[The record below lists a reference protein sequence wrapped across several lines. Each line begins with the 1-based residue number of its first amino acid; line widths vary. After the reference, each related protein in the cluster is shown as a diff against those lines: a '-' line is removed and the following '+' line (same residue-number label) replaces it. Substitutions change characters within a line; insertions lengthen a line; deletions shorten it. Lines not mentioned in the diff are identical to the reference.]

1 MILITGGAG
10 FIGSVLARELNNR
23 GILDLVIL
31 DKVVNDGSNKNLN
44 SIKYSKYYILDEFLS
59 LDLDSLFSRL
69 EYVFH
74 IGACSSTTE
83 RDMDFLMENNVNFS
97 KMLFKLS
104 TKYKV
109 PFIYASSAATY
120 GDGDLGYS
128 DNHNEISKLKP
139 LNFYGDSKQIF
150 DLWALEQI
158 NVPPNWFG
166 FKFFNVFG
174 PNEYHKE
181 DMRSLVHK
189 GFQQINNTGKIKLF
203 KSYRSEFLD
212 GEQKRDFIY
221 VVDVVNA
228 MINFMNISS
237 SESNGIY
244 NLGTGQARTFLDLIK
259 AVFNSLEIPESI
271 EFIDMPEDIKAQ
283 YQYFT
288 QADMD
293 KFKQVLP
300 EFKFHSLEEAVKDY
314 VLKYLNQ
321 SNPYY

>member
-1 MILITGGAG
+1 DLI
-10 FIGSVLARELNNR
+10 IV
-23 GILDLVIL
+23 
-31 DKVVNDGSNKNLN
+31 DKVSNDGSNNNLN
-44 SIKYSKYYILDEFLS
+44 SIQYSKYYILDEFLS
-59 LDLDSLFSRL
+59 LDLDVLFAKI

-83 RDMDFLMENNVNFS
+83 KDMDFLMENNVNFS
-97 KMLFKLS
+97 KRLFKLAA
-104 TKYKV
+104 KYKV

-128 DNHNEISKLKP
+128 DSHNEISKLKP

-150 DLWALEQI
+150 DLWALKQL
-158 NVPPNWFG
+158 NFPPNWFG

-174 PNEYHKE
+174 PNEYHKD

-189 GFQQINNTGKIKLF
+189 GFQQINASGKIKLF
-203 KSYRSEFLD
+203 KSYRPEFAD

-221 VVDVVNA
+221 VVDVVSA
-228 MINFMNISS
+228 MINFMNVLNPKY
-237 SESNGIY
+237 NGIY

-259 AVFNSLEIPESI
+259 AVFKSLEISEDI
-271 EFIDMPEDIKAQ
+271 EFIEMPEEIKGQ

-288 QADMD
+288 QAEMD

-300 EFKFHSLEEAVKDY
+300 DFKFHSLEEAVNDY
-314 VLKYLNQ
+314 ILKYLNQ

>member
-10 FIGSVLARELNNR
+10 FIGSVLAKELNNK
-23 GILDLVIL
+23 GLSDLIIV
-31 DKVVNDGSNKNLN
+31 DKVSNDGSNNNLN
-44 SIKYSKYYILDEFLS
+44 SIQYSKYYILDEFLS
-59 LDLDSLFSRL
+59 LDLDVLFAKI

-83 RDMDFLMENNVNFS
+83 KDMDFLMENNVNFS
-97 KMLFKLS
+97 KRLFKLAA
-104 TKYKV
+104 KYKV

-128 DNHNEISKLKP
+128 DSHNEISKLKP

-150 DLWALEQI
+150 DLWALKQL
-158 NVPPNWFG
+158 NFPPNWFG

-174 PNEYHKE
+174 PNEYHKD

-189 GFQQINNTGKIKLF
+189 GFQQINASGKIKLF
-203 KSYRSEFLD
+203 KSYRPEFAD

-221 VVDVVNA
+221 VVDVVSA
-228 MINFMNISS
+228 MINFMNVLNPKY
-237 SESNGIY
+237 NGIY

-259 AVFNSLEIPESI
+259 AVFKSLEISEDI
-271 EFIDMPEDIKAQ
+271 EFIEMPEEIKGQ

-288 QADMD
+288 QAEMD

-300 EFKFHSLEEAVKDY
+300 DFKFHSLEEAVNDY
-314 VLKYLNQ
+314 ILKYLNQ